1 VLATKRGHFTIRF
14 SNWRIYRIFSPA
26 RAARGK
32 LNELGVETQAGGV
45 VKIDLRVATVAEL
58 SKKIVGYPLESC
70 QPPVHNPAERRAFL
84 RRRRGCEVQ

>member
-14 SNWRIYRIFSPA
+14 SNRRIYRIFSPARAA

-58 SKKIVGYPLESC
+58 SKKIHTRPIE
-70 QPPVHNPAERRAFL
+70 H
-84 RRRRGCEVQ
+84 